1 MEQDKKGQGP
11 GNRRGGGGFSF
22 GDGREGR
29 GGRDGRDGRRDKRDG
44 PGGGAGYRVVN
55 ELSALEKA
63 LTKGDLAAQRASL
76 EVICKAV
83 KPLHAKSLNDL
94 DMNTRGKLV
103 TSLMRVARQPKPKVV
118 DAPAADAAPAEAP
131 PAEAPPAEAPPSESP
146 APEAAPAEGAAPAA
160 EASPAGEAVAPAAEA
175 SAPAAPAPAPS
186 KPAAD
191 PFAEV
196 MFSVG
201 LIWKVIGE
209 HDRAAPLFAQAGRE
223 PSAEDLAAPPA
234 AAKSD
239 RPDRPQ
245 RPARPGE
252 RPRRDERTG
261 DRPERGPRGDKGP
274 RADRSTFV
282 STGDWK
288 KDLELLTKQGRT
300 RDAGRVAEQAGQFA
314 LACTNYEAGGDLKAA
329 LRNAVLGNL
338 EERTQELLAKLKPED
353 VEFTLERLQ
362 AWPQLMAYFVK
373 RQAFDSIAKLY
384 ERANQFDQAGLA
396 WEKAGKLSMARKAYE
411 RSRDFAAAN
420 RVRDLEV
427 VKLNERGDRLGAAT
441 LLVAAGRRRE
451 AVESLKGLPA
461 PKAYS
466 FMKKL
471 KLDEEAQAF
480 GKEQL
485 DLALAQA
492 NVQHQARWH
501 ELMGDLPKAVELYL
515 SVDRKDKASHVVEA
529 QGDLPKAAQLAEE
542 AGQLDRAQ
550 QLFEKAKDTAN
561 AQRVKALPRPEKK
574 PAVDA
579 ADDAHADVA
588 DAVATDAAQAA
599 HVQPAPSAP
608 RA

>member
-1 MEQDKKGQGP
+1 MEQDKKGQGQ
-11 GNRRGGGGFSF
+11 GQGQGQRRGGGFEF
-22 GDGREGR
+22 GQGRGGRDGRDGR
-29 GGRDGRDGRRDKRDG
+29 GGRDGRDGRRDRRDG
-44 PGGGAGYRVVN
+44 AGGGAAYRVVN
-55 ELSALEKA
+55 ELSSLEKA
-63 LTKGDLAAQRASL
+63 LTKADLPAQRTSL
-76 EVICKAV
+76 DAIAKAL

-103 TSLMRVARQPKPKVV
+103 TSLMRVTRQPKPKVT
-118 DAPAADAAPAEAP
+118 DAPPADAPPADAAPAEA
-131 PAEAPPAEAPPSESP
+131 
-146 APEAAPAEGAAPAA
+146 APADAAPAA
-160 EASPAGEAVAPAAEA
+160 EAPPADTADT
-175 SAPAAPAPAPS
+175 AAPADAAAPSAEAAAAPAEAAPPAPPA
-186 KPAAD
+186 KPVD
-191 PFAEV
+191 HFAEV
-196 MFSVG
+196 MFNVG
-201 LIWKVIGE
+201 LIWRVIGE
-209 HDRAAPLFAQAGRE
+209 GERAAPLFTAAGRE
-223 PSAEDLAAPPA
+223 PTASELAAPPA
-234 AAKSD
+234 AAKPE
-239 RPDRPQ
+239 RPERGGKPS
-245 RPARPGE
+245 RPGD
-252 RPRRDERTG
+252 RPRRDDRGERG
-261 DRPERGPRGDKGP
+261 DRPARGEKGARGERAP
-274 RADRSTFV
+274 FV
-282 STGDWK
+282 TTGDWK
-288 KDLELLTKQGRT
+288 KDIDVLTKQGRT

-314 LACTNYEAGGDLKAA
+314 EAAAAYEAGGDLKAA

-338 EERTQELLAKLKPED
+338 DARTNELLEKLKPED

-362 AWPQLMAYFVK
+362 AWPQLMAYHVK

-396 WEKAGKLSMARKAYE
+396 WEKAGKLSSARKAYE

-427 VKLNERGDRLGAAT
+427 TKLNERGDRLGAAT

-480 GKEQL
+480 AKEQL
-485 DLALAQA
+485 DAAVAQA

-501 ELMGDLPKAVELYL
+501 ELMGELARAVELYL

-529 QGDLPKAAQLAEE
+529 QGDLPRAAALAEE

-561 AQRVKALPRPEKK
+561 AQRVAALPRPEKK
-574 PAVDA
+574 PVVEAT
-579 ADDAHADVA
+579 
-588 DAVATDAAQAA
+588 DAVAEALASDAAQAA
-599 HVQPAPSAP
+599 QTAAAPSAP